1 MKTLLVI
8 GLAGLFGT
16 MARYLISM
24 WVDKSIPLNFPFGT
38 LTVNVVGSFV
48 MGIIMALSLKY
59 FLISETWRLIL
70 GVGFLGALTTY
81 STFSF
86 ETLLLMHTQEWSKVA
101 ANILLNAFG
110 TLLAVMAGWAL
121 VCKIKNPI

>member
-8 GLAGLFGT
+8 GIGGFFGT

-24 WVDKSIPLNFPFGT
+24 WVDKSTNFPFGT

-86 ETLLLMHTQEWSKVA
+86 ETLQLMHTQEWSKVA
-101 ANILLNAFG
+101 ANILLNVCG
-110 TLLAVMAGWAL
+110 TLLAVAAGWNL
-121 VCKIKNPI
+121 VLKLKS